1 MNSEQV
7 VGMKKRGRA
16 IHVNQKAKLAYYDR
30 KEAVLGKVGGTN
42 SLVVEDQNIGL
53 HDQREEKQTTATV
66 RYAGF
71 WMRLWAF
78 LLDMVVLFSINSIII
93 RPILRINEIG
103 ISTVFTF
110 TLETLAVAVSFFLY
124 FAFLTKYVGQ
134 TLGKMVFGLR
144 VVSGNE
150 ERLTWTQV
158 IFREGIGRLIHQIFF
173 WTKLIYLVVAFS
185 PNKQGIHDMVA
196 DTYVI
201 HEKE

>member
-1 MNSEQV
+1 M
-7 VGMKKRGRA
+7 
-16 IHVNQKAKLAYYDR
+16 HVNQKAKLAYHDR
-30 KEAVLGKVGGTN
+30 KEAVLTKAGER
-42 SLVVEDQNIGL
+42 SPLVVEEPSKRIHQQL
-53 HDQREEKQTTATV
+53 EESQTIATV

-103 ISTVFTF
+103 ASILFTF
-110 TLETLAVAVSFFLY
+110 TLESFAVALSFFLY

-144 VVSGNE
+144 VVSKNGE
-150 ERLTWTQV
+150 KLTWTQV
-158 IFREGIGRLIHQIFF
+158 IFREGIGRLIQQIFF
-173 WTKLIYLVVAFS
+173 WTKLIYLVIAFS